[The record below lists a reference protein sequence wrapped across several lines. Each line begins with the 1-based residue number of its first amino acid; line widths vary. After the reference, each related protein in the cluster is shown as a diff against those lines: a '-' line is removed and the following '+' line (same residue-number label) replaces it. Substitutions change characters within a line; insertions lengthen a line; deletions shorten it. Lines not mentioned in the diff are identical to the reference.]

1 MLVVFN
7 NLILRTYA
15 ASLFQSSILDEHIY
29 NIFSVIKSSAGEL
42 SFCFLKHGMTG
53 LALGKAS
60 SSSNANIRIV
70 YVFMRLGMLTFV
82 VLISAAL
89 GTLWLVTLRSFARV
103 SEICNMGSPC
113 YTYFVYSCDM
123 LAKPSDLH
131 ASCFPSF
138 SLSCGS
144 QYCQYLALR
153 SSYLFG
159 RWCRHSKDHGNRM
172 AGGIR
177 RILD

>member
-1 MLVVFN
+1 MSTST
-7 NLILRTYA
+7 IS
-15 ASLFQSSILDEHIY
+15 SLSS
-29 NIFSVIKSSAGEL
+29 SPAQVSSP
-42 SFCFLKHGMTG
+42 FCLLKHGMTG

-60 SSSNANIRIV
+60 SSGNANIRIV

-113 YTYFVYSCDM
+113 YTYFAYVATCLLSPM
-123 LAKPSDLH
+123 ISMFLI
-131 ASCFPSF
+131 FPFF

-144 QYCQYLALR
+144 QYCLYLALR

-159 RWCRHSKDHGNRM
+159 RWCRHSKDHDNRM
-172 AGGIR
+172 AGEIH